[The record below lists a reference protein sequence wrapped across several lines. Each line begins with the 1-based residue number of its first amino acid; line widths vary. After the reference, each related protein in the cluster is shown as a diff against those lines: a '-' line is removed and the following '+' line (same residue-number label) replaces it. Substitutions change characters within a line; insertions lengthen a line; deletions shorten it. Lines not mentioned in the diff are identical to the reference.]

1 MLNPVMQKSVLNIV
15 PRTWLSFVNS
25 SPLDGKQA
33 SYEQEGK
40 SWAYRK
46 FKDFNLRGKTSSAK
60 IPAETQ

>member
-40 SWAYRK
+40 NWAYRK
-46 FKDFNLRGKTSSAK
+46 FKDFNLRGKT
-60 IPAETQ
+60 